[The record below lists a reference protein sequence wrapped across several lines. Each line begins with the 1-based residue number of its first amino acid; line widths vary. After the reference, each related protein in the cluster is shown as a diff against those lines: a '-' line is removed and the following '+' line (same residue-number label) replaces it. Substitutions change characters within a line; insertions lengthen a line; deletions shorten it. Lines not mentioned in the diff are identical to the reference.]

1 MNKLGSYI
9 TKLMTT
15 ILDSEQEEFVKQLA
29 LSELTRLNV
38 DMNDFIRKHTKDDFD
53 KAKETEKKLLQEDKK
68 NVKDK

>member
-15 ILDSEQEEFVKQLA
+15 ILDSEQEEFVKELA
-29 LSELTRLNV
+29 LGELNRLNV

-53 KAKETEKKLLQEDKK
+53 KAKETEKKLLQEDK
-68 NVKDK
+68 